1 MKKRGFTLVELL
13 AVIAILAILVIVAMP
28 NILKMFKESKVK
40 SFTNEV
46 ETIKKEIQKE
56 AFCSSIN
63 GKDVPPVISSVGDYQ
78 LDMDGREL
86 DYYAELNRD
95 GSIKYLEV
103 SDGEHF
109 NQKSENG
116 GESGV
121 IDLEEENPSSK
132 LEYIKDNVATDYVF
146 VYTNTYDIYDQNDSV
161 PVIITNMSDFDLKF
175 NVSYGNTKLNGDF
188 TVPSKTEDY
197 IGFVKLTMSM
207 IDSMKVDKT
216 YALEIST
223 TTNIEKDASKEE
235 IIVKHNYVNKIKVK
249 RVNPGMLINGV
260 TSSKGANIA
269 YNQTG
274 IFVPKNT
281 DVGTLNVKVKNISR
295 STYKFKNI
303 FRDELVMKTNNIN
316 EKVYKAAILSE
327 SELNKY
333 SDYLNGGIYFYTR
346 SDNSFSMDFTSQ
358 NNIQKIHFDFDVHIN
373 PGIVNDG
380 ELTIA
385 SKENASPIRFGDFY
399 PMDKEDANE
408 FHGTSHCS
416 LYDCFGFERFNYD
429 NDALKLDVR
438 EGIPILD
445 IAQSMGI
452 NQSYSIYTTVLP
464 DTLNQEG
471 EPTGEFPATILAI
484 SQDYGLYL
492 TWIGVYKNYLH
503 VYSYHDGS
511 SYRNNNKYTKKTAF
525 ISFDIS
531 KYEGKKLNLQIT
543 ATKGGTTSKYING
556 DVQNPVTFTSGNK
569 NIKYNV
575 ATIGDLRP
583 TRGLRFKG
591 KMYDIAIYNRVLSK
605 DEVMHNWNYAN
616 NRWNIEK

>member
-13 AVIAILAILVIVAMP
+13 AVISILAILVIVAMP
-28 NILKMFKESKVK
+28 NVLKMFRESKQK
-40 SFTNEV
+40 NFFNEV
-46 ETIKKEIQKE
+46 ETIKNEIKKEVFDASLSNENI
-56 AFCSSIN
+56 
-63 GKDVPPVISSVGDYQ
+63 PPVISSIGDYQ

-95 GSIKYLEV
+95 GSLKYLEV

-109 NQKSENG
+109 YQYSENG
-116 GESGV
+116 TDSGV

-197 IGFVKLTMSM
+197 IGFVKLTKSM

-216 YALEIST
+216 YALEVST

-235 IIVKHNYVNKIKVK
+235 IVVKHNYANKIKVK
-249 RVNPGMLINGV
+249 KVNPGMLINGV

-274 IFVPKNT
+274 IFVPRNT
-281 DVGTLNVKVKNISR
+281 DVGTLNVKVKNIST

-399 PMDKEDANE
+399 PMDKEDAGD
-408 FHGTSHCS
+408 FHGTKHCS
-416 LYDCFGFERFNYD
+416 LDDCFGFEKFNYD

-452 NQSYSIYTTVLP
+452 NQSYSVYTTVFP

-492 TWIGVYKNYLH
+492 TWIGIYKNYLH

-511 SYRNNNKYTKKTAF
+511 SYSNNNKYTKITGF

-531 KYEGKKLNLQIT
+531 KYEGKILNLQIT
-543 ATKGGTTSKYING
+543 ATKGGTTSIYING

>member
-13 AVIAILAILVIVAMP
+13 AVISILAILVIVAMP

-46 ETIKKEIQKE
+46 EVIKKEIEKE
-56 AFCSSIN
+56 AFSSSLN

-95 GSIKYLEV
+95 GSLKYLEV

-109 NQKSENG
+109 YQFSENG

-146 VYTNTYDIYDQNDSV
+146 VYTNTYNIYDQNDSV
-161 PVIITNMSDFDLKF
+161 PIIITNMSDFDLKF
-175 NVSYGNTKLNGDF
+175 TVSYGNTKLNGEF
-188 TVPSKTEDY
+188 NVPSKTEDY
-197 IGFVKLTMSM
+197 IGFVKLTKSM
-207 IDSMKVDKT
+207 VNSMKIDKT
-216 YALEIST
+216 YPLEVST

-235 IIVKHNYVNKIKVK
+235 IIVKHNYANKIKVK
-249 RVNPGMLINGV
+249 KVNPGILINGV
-260 TSSKGANIA
+260 TSSNGANIA

-281 DVGTLNVKVKNISR
+281 DVGTLNVKVKNIST

-333 SDYLNGGIYFYTR
+333 SNYLNGGIYFYTR
-346 SDNSFSMDFTSQ
+346 SDNSFSMDFTPQ
-358 NNIQKIHFDFDVHIN
+358 NNIQKIHFDFDIHIN

-385 SKENASPIRFGDFY
+385 SKENSSPIRFGDFY
-399 PMDKEDANE
+399 PMDKEEAGD
-408 FHGTSHCS
+408 FHGTKHCS
-416 LYDCFGFERFNYD
+416 LSDCFGFETFNYE
-429 NDALKLDVR
+429 NDALKLDVK
-438 EGIPILD
+438 EGIPILE

-452 NQSYSIYTTVLP
+452 NQSYSVYTTVLP

-471 EPTGEFPATILAI
+471 EPTGEYPATILAI

-511 SYRNNNKYTKKTAF
+511 SYSKNNKYTKNVGF

-531 KYEGKKLNLQIT
+531 KYEGKKLNLQVT
-543 ATKGGTTSKYING
+543 ATKGGTTSIYING
-556 DVQNPVTFTSGNK
+556 DVQNPVTFTAGNK

-591 KMYDIAIYNRVLSK
+591 KMYDIAVYNRVLSK

-616 NRWNIEK
+616 NKWNIDK